1 MSYCQQIRYTDV
13 SEINCR
19 FIELWQGN
27 GAMQRVQVSETGMEK
42 FQRVLS
48 VSNQSFTL
56 SRGPA
61 GAIELGDGGDL
72 GSKHRN
78 DDNVDKR

>member
-1 MSYCQQIRYTDV
+1 
-13 SEINCR
+13 
-19 FIELWQGN
+19 
-27 GAMQRVQVSETGMEK
+27 MQRVQVSETGMEK